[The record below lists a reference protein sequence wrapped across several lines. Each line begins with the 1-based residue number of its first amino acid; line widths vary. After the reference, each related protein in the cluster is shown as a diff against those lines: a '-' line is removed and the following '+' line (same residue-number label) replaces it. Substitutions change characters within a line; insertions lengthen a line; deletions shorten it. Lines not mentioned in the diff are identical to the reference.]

1 MEKLAT
7 NTVAAQR
14 KRIPLSM
21 PVLRLEVPPI
31 PGYNLRWL
39 VNTPE
44 RIQRALEGGYE
55 FVTETEVRP
64 NNVSL
69 GGTSAVTGNQDL
81 GTRVSVVSGQEVGKD
96 GQPARLVLMKL
107 KTEWAEEDRKLLED
121 RNTLV
126 RDSLIGGM
134 LGAERDASGDRQHR
148 YVDKNRTQVPDFF
161 KPKRKSA

>member
-44 RIQRALEGGYE
+44 RIQRALDGGYE

-107 KTEWAEEDRKLLED
+107 KTEWAEEDRKLLEE
-121 RNTLV
+121 RNALV

-134 LGAERDASGDRQHR
+134 IGAERDSSGDRQHR
-148 YVDKNRTQVPDFF
+148 YVDKSRTQVPDFF
-161 KPKRKSA
+161 KSKRKSA